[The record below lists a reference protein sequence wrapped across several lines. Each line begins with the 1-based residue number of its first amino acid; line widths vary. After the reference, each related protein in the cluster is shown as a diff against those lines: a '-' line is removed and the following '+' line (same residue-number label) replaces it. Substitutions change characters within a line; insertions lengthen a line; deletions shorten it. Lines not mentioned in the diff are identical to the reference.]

1 MYLQEHTTNISFITI
16 TNPDGAFIDIL
27 DEFPNDLEDT
37 LSQVTLEVTDIFPT
51 SIAITLEGDK
61 YDIIEAMGQI
71 TQLLIINNIF
81 NFHFTF
87 HTVEQYKDA

>member
-1 MYLQEHTTNISFITI
+1 MYLHNDNSNLSFITI
-16 TNPDGAFIDIL
+16 TSSDGAFIDIL
-27 DEFPNDLEDT
+27 DSFSAELEDN
-37 LSQVTLEVTDIFPT
+37 LSVDLKVTDIFPT
-51 SIAITLEGDK
+51 SISITLEGDK
-61 YDIIEAMGQI
+61 YDILEATGQI

>member
-16 TNPDGAFIDIL
+16 TNSDGAFIDIL